1 MSATAAFED
10 LVAKADEKFSAFR
23 AANVEWSIFEAL
35 HQLAAQDA
43 EHRALRALP
52 GAKTMLRHV
61 ADDADAHATL
71 TALLTIALA
80 SIRLA
85 TGDPDA
91 PYCGAM
97 TRREAWLL
105 LDGNPWSVWTARAVF
120 SRTTPT
126 GTDVMAHMASVTG
139 HRMADDARRVAQ
151 AVTLIRIY
159 AGRLSEEARIFVKS
173 DPSAGGK

>member
-1 MSATAAFED
+1 MSVTAAFED
-10 LVAKADEKFSAFR
+10 LVAKADDKFSMFL
-23 AANVEWSIFEAL
+23 AANVDVSIFEAL

-43 EHRALRALP
+43 DHRALPALP

-91 PYCGAM
+91 SYCGAM

-120 SRTTPT
+120 PRMTSA

-139 HRMADDARRVAQ
+139 HRMADDAHRVSQ

-159 AGRLSEEARIFVKS
+159 AGRMSEEARIFVKS
-173 DPSAGGK
+173 DPSAVAK